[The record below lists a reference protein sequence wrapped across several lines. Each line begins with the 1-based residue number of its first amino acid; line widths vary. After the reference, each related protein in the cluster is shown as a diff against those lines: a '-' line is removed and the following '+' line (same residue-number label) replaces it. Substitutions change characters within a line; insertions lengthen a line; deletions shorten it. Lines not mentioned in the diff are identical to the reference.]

1 MIQRWQDSLCG
12 FLCYNKKQNKQ
23 TEWESIGYKS
33 NDHVIISVNIL
44 TWDEN
49 ILRELQIEK

>member
-49 ILRELQIEK
+49 ILRELQMEK